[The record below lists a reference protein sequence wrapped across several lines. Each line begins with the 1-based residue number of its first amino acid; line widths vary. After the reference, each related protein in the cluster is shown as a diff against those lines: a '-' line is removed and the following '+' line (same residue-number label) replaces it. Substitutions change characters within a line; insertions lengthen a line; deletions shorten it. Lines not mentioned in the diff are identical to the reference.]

1 MLTSYEK
8 LMRLLGKSLGLEALQ
23 PKGSLQNHKQ
33 TSASIQPRVEAQDTD
48 NINSFHSILYA
59 AKISLFI
66 IQSKYRQ
73 RFNIIIPQ
81 TLHIPLPSFEKQN
94 NIFEKQ
100 NNIPHDSR
108 GKSPRPSAAFT
119 PGARSYSPSQKAE
132 QRQHPIIDAV
142 AVLKISYPFD
152 RRWRNAHSAS
162 DVL

>member
-1 MLTSYEK
+1 MPTSYEK

-33 TSASIQPRVEAQDTD
+33 TSASIQRRVKAQDTD

-59 AKISLFI
+59 AKISLI
-66 IQSKYRQ
+66 ITQSKYRQ

-81 TLHIPLPSFEKQN
+81 TQHIPLPS
-94 NIFEKQ
+94 FEKQ

-108 GKSPRPSAAFT
+108 GKSPRPPAA
-119 PGARSYSPSQKAE
+119 SPPRTRAYIPSLKAK

-142 AVLKISYPFD
+142 AVSNISYPFD

>member
-8 LMRLLGKSLGLEALQ
+8 LMRLLGKSLGLEAIQ

-33 TSASIQPRVEAQDTD
+33 TSASIQRRVEAQDTD

-59 AKISLFI
+59 AKIFLFNT
-66 IQSKYRQ
+66 QSKHHQ

-81 TLHIPLPSFEKQN
+81 TQHIPYPPSKTKQHTARLTR
-94 NIFEKQ
+94 KAPTASRCVHSGTRAY
-100 NNIPHDSR
+100 IPSL
-108 GKSPRPSAAFT
+108 
-119 PGARSYSPSQKAE
+119 KAK

-142 AVLKISYPFD
+142 AVSNISYPFD

>member
-1 MLTSYEK
+1 
-8 LMRLLGKSLGLEALQ
+8 MRLLGKSLGLEALQ

-33 TSASIQPRVEAQDTD
+33 TSASIQRGVEAQDTD

-59 AKISLFI
+59 AKISLFNT
-66 IQSKYRQ
+66 QSKHCQ

-81 TLHIPLPSFEKQN
+81 TQNIPLPSFEKQN
-94 NIFEKQ
+94 NI
-100 NNIPHDSR
+100 PHDLR
-108 GKSPRPSAAFT
+108 GKSPRPPAA
-119 PGARSYSPSQKAE
+119 SPPRTRAYIPSLKAK

-142 AVLKISYPFD
+142 AVSKISCFFD

>member
-33 TSASIQPRVEAQDTD
+33 TSASIQPKVEAQDTD

-81 TLHIPLPSFEKQN
+81 TQHIPLPSFEKQN
-94 NIFEKQ
+94 NI
-100 NNIPHDSR
+100 PHDLR
-108 GKSPRPSAAFT
+108 GKSPRPPAAFT
-119 PGARSYSPSQKAE
+119 WGRGRIVPPQK
-132 QRQHPIIDAV
+132 Q
-142 AVLKISYPFD
+142 
-152 RRWRNAHSAS
+152 NS
-162 DVL
+162 DNIQLLMLSLF

>member
-1 MLTSYEK
+1 MPTSYEK

-33 TSASIQPRVEAQDTD
+33 TSASIQRRVEAQGTD

-59 AKISLFI
+59 AKISLI
-66 IQSKYRQ
+66 ITQSKYRQ

-81 TLHIPLPSFEKQN
+81 TQHIPLPSFEKQN
-94 NIFEKQ
+94 NI
-100 NNIPHDSR
+100 PHDLR
-108 GKSPRPSAAFT
+108 GKSPRPPAAFT

-142 AVLKISYPFD
+142 AVSNISCPFD

>member
-108 GKSPRPSAAFT
+108 GKSPRPPAAFT
-119 PGARSYSPSQKAE
+119 QGRGRIFPPQK
-132 QRQHPIIDAV
+132 Q
-142 AVLKISYPFD
+142 
-152 RRWRNAHSAS
+152 NS
-162 DVL
+162 DNIQLLMLSLF

>member
-1 MLTSYEK
+1 MPTSYEK

-33 TSASIQPRVEAQDTD
+33 TSASIQRRVEAQDTD

-59 AKISLFI
+59 AKIFLFNT
-66 IQSKYRQ
+66 QSKHRQ

-81 TLHIPLPSFEKQN
+81 TQHIPLPSFEKQN
-94 NIFEKQ
+94 NI
-100 NNIPHDSR
+100 PHDLR

-119 PGARSYSPSQKAE
+119 PVTRAYIPSLKAK

-152 RRWRNAHSAS
+152 RRWRNAHSAL

>member
-33 TSASIQPRVEAQDTD
+33 TSASIQRRVEAQDTD

-59 AKISLFI
+59 AKIFLFNT
-66 IQSKYRQ
+66 QSKHHQ

-81 TLHIPLPSFEKQN
+81 TQHIPPTLLRKTKQHTARLTRKAPTASRCVHPGTRAYIPSL
-94 NIFEKQ
+94 
-100 NNIPHDSR
+100 
-108 GKSPRPSAAFT
+108 
-119 PGARSYSPSQKAE
+119 KAK

-142 AVLKISYPFD
+142 AVSNISYPFD

>member
-94 NIFEKQ
+94 NI
-100 NNIPHDSR
+100 PHDSR
-108 GKSPRPSAAFT
+108 GKSPRPPAAFT
-119 PGARSYSPSQKAE
+119 RGRGRIFPPQK
-132 QRQHPIIDAV
+132 Q
-142 AVLKISYPFD
+142 
-152 RRWRNAHSAS
+152 NS
-162 DVL
+162 DNIQLLMLSLF

>member
-1 MLTSYEK
+1 
-8 LMRLLGKSLGLEALQ
+8 MRLLGKSLGLEALQ

-33 TSASIQPRVEAQDTD
+33 TSASIQRRVEAQDTD

-59 AKISLFI
+59 AKIFLFNT
-66 IQSKYRQ
+66 QSKYRQ

-81 TLHIPLPSFEKQN
+81 IQHIPYPPSKTKQHTALLTR
-94 NIFEKQ
+94 KV
-100 NNIPHDSR
+100 PTSSR
-108 GKSPRPSAAFT
+108 CVH
-119 PGARSYSPSQKAE
+119 PGTRSYSPSQKAK

-142 AVLKISYPFD
+142 AVSNISCPFD

>member
-94 NIFEKQ
+94 NI
-100 NNIPHDSR
+100 PHDSR
-108 GKSPRPSAAFT
+108 GKSPRPPAAFT
-119 PGARSYSPSQKAE
+119 QGRGRIFPHKKQNSDNIQLLMLSLFRKSVTLSTEDGEMHIALRMCFE
-132 QRQHPIIDAV
+132 IDEE
-142 AVLKISYPFD
+142 
-152 RRWRNAHSAS
+152 
-162 DVL
+162 

>member
-1 MLTSYEK
+1 MPTSYEK

-81 TLHIPLPSFEKQN
+81 TLHIPLPSSKNKTTYSKKQN
-94 NIFEKQ
+94 TYRTTHAE
-100 NNIPHDSR
+100 
-108 GKSPRPSAAFT
+108 KSPRPPAAFT
-119 PGARSYSPSQKAE
+119 QGRGRIFPPQK
-132 QRQHPIIDAV
+132 QNSDNIQLLMLSLF
-142 AVLKISYPFD
+142 LKISYPFD
-152 RRWRNAHSAS
+152 QRWRNAHSAS